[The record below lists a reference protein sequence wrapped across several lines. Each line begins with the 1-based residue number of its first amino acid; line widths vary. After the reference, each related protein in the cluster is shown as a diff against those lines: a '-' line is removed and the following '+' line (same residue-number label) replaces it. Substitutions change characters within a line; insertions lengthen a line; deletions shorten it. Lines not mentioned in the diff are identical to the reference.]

1 MQERPTVEALD
12 LDAFFAL
19 LTEKIETAPTG
30 NAASEMSE
38 LRGRIEARVGPIV
51 AQNQDRASDEVSKR
65 NLLFTSLLLAT
76 YHELREQLGEGP
88 LAVDLLRDITME
100 LFRPRIRDYIRQ
112 RFDVDPDRPG
122 EAFQRVAANFL
133 ERGKNGF
140 GAGFSYEQ
148 EVQTERRSFVNVA
161 KCLFLDFL
169 RANNAPELTPVVCA
183 LDTVWAD
190 ELNRGPYNL
199 SFERPTLMSRGDDK
213 CRFQFTRT
221 DERR

>member
-1 MQERPTVEALD
+1 MEQRPTVEALD

-30 NAASEMSE
+30 NVAGEMGE
-38 LRGRIEARVGPIV
+38 LRGRIEARVGPIM
-51 AQNQDRASDEVSKR
+51 AQNEDRATDEVSKR

-88 LAVDLLRDITME
+88 LAVDLLRDTTME
-100 LFRPRIRDYIRQ
+100 LFRPRIRDYIHQ

-133 ERGKNGF
+133 ERGKSGF
-140 GAGFSYEQ
+140 GAGFTYEQ
-148 EVQTERRSFVNVA
+148 EVQTERQSFVNVTN
-161 KCLFLDFL
+161 CLFLDFF
-169 RANNAPELTPVVCA
+169 RANSAPELTPVLCA

-190 ELNRGPYNL
+190 ELNRGPYNV